1 MYSYIIKLAQ
11 GYSLIPVIF
20 AFKQNKI
27 FDLLKKP
34 ISLEEIINK
43 KKINSG
49 FLNAGLNFLFILSII
64 KRKKH
69 FYYKDKIN
77 KLVKLVNKDFIF
89 FYNFNFKNLILK
101 KKYIDVLKIYEKQL
115 IYGWKIKNFDD
126 SIVDGCFLLPL
137 LFSIKANKKLD
148 VLNNSKYNIIKRIFI
163 KKKLAKK
170 NKKNT
175 VYTKFGNFLISS
187 INTAGVIAS
196 YRALL
201 LNYKDLLINNPKKF
215 FKAKNN
221 IESHVERSLNIE
233 ASSHQHNKYFSRIN
247 KLIYKIYKA
256 EKYPRYIMDIGCG
269 NGSLL
274 KSVYIFLKQNLNKT
288 KLRKIKLIAVDLN
301 DVSLNN
307 AKKNLKKIDTI
318 FIKESIENPKQIFKI
333 LKTKNIKKANILQL
347 RSFVDHE
354 RDINPNN
361 FENLKKISILEKKDD
376 EVYGVDE
383 FGKMVNSNLINK
395 SLFLFYKKW
404 SKFIGRFGL
413 INLEVHKQSIRELQ
427 NNLDINEGV
436 YFDFIQVIS
445 MQYLCKAKIQH
456 YCMKNNN
463 LDLIEKEEFP
473 ANTNFKRII
482 LSYYKKNL

>member
-77 KLVKLVNKDFIF
+77 KLVKLVKLVNKDFIF
-89 FYNFNFKNLILK
+89 FYNYNFKNLILK

-201 LNYKDLLINNPKKF
+201 LNYKDLLINNPKKI
-215 FKAKNN
+215 FKAK
-221 IESHVERSLNIE
+221 
-233 ASSHQHNKYFSRIN
+233 
-247 KLIYKIYKA
+247 
-256 EKYPRYIMDIGCG
+256 
-269 NGSLL
+269 
-274 KSVYIFLKQNLNKT
+274 
-288 KLRKIKLIAVDLN
+288 
-301 DVSLNN
+301 
-307 AKKNLKKIDTI
+307 TI
-318 FIKESIENPKQIFKI
+318 
-333 LKTKNIKKANILQL
+333 
-347 RSFVDHE
+347 
-354 RDINPNN
+354 
-361 FENLKKISILEKKDD
+361 
-376 EVYGVDE
+376 
-383 FGKMVNSNLINK
+383 
-395 SLFLFYKKW
+395 
-404 SKFIGRFGL
+404 
-413 INLEVHKQSIRELQ
+413 
-427 NNLDINEGV
+427 
-436 YFDFIQVIS
+436 
-445 MQYLCKAKIQH
+445 
-456 YCMKNNN
+456 
-463 LDLIEKEEFP
+463 
-473 ANTNFKRII
+473 
-482 LSYYKKNL
+482 